1 MESTLGAKRLH
12 RLDVQGFDTI
22 DEDVLARIAPWL
34 RLAFGLSATLAIVGT
49 ALASAPI
56 LLTLAAI
63 AFLAGILPVHPFDLI
78 YNHGIRHMTGTP
90 PLPKR
95 GPPSRFASGVGALWL
110 IVTVG
115 AFDFSFPIVGYALG
129 FTLALVAILVSTTD
143 ICIPSMLFRAML
155 GSPWPRT
162 GRVDESGG
170 QVAGQPLVNRREQD
184 RLYRW

>member
-1 MESTLGAKRLH
+1 MEHTLGAKRLH

-34 RLAFGLSATLAIVGT
+34 RLAFGLCGILAIVGT
-49 ALASAPI
+49 ALASTPI

-63 AFLAGILPVHPFDLI
+63 AFLATILPVHPFDLI
-78 YNHGIRHMTGTP
+78 YNHGIRRVTGTP

-95 GPPSRFASGVGALWL
+95 GPPSRFACGVGALWL

-115 AFDFSFPIVGYALG
+115 AFDYSYMTVGYVLG
-129 FTLALVAILVSTTD
+129 YMLASVAILVSATD
-143 ICIPSMLFRAML
+143 ICIPSILFRAIL
-155 GSPWPRT
+155 GSPWPRA
-162 GRVDESGG
+162 GRVAESDD
-170 QVAGQPLVNRREQD
+170 LVGEAPINRREQD

>member
-1 MESTLGAKRLH
+1 MRTLGAKRLG

-22 DEDVLARIAPWL
+22 DEELLAEVAPWL
-34 RLAFGLSATLAIVGT
+34 RLAFGLCAALAIVGT
-49 ALASAPI
+49 ALASTTL

-78 YNHGIRHMTGTP
+78 YNHGIRHLTGTR

-95 GPPSRFASGVGALWL
+95 GPPSRFACGVGALWL

-115 AFDFSFPIVGYALG
+115 AFDSPYPIAGYVLG
-129 FTLALVAILVSTTD
+129 FTLASVAILVSTTD
-143 ICIPSMLFRAML
+143 ICLPSMIFRSIF
-155 GSPWPRT
+155 GSPVPRPAPT
-162 GRVDESGG
+162 DESDDH
-170 QVAGQPLVNRREQD
+170 VAKPPLNRKDQD

>member
-1 MESTLGAKRLH
+1 MKSTLGAKRLH

-22 DEDVLARIAPWL
+22 DEDVLARVAPWL
-34 RLAFGLSATLAIVGT
+34 RLAFGLCATLAIVGT
-49 ALASAPI
+49 ALASKPI

-63 AFLAGILPVHPFDLI
+63 AFLGAILPVHPFDLI
-78 YNHGIRHMTGTP
+78 YNHGIRRLTGTP

-95 GPPSRFASGVGALWL
+95 GPPSRFACGVGALWL

-115 AFDFSFPIVGYALG
+115 AFDFSFTTVGYALG
-129 FTLALVAILVSTTD
+129 FTLAVVAILVSTMD

-155 GSPWPRT
+155 GSPLPR
-162 GRVDESGG
+162 RASDDESE
-170 QVAGQPLVNRREQD
+170 VAEPPINRRERD